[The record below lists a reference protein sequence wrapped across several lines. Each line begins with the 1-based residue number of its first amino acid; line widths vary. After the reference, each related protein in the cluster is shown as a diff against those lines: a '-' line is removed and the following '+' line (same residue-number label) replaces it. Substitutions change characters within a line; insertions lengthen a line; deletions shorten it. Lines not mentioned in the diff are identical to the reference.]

1 MHPYVA
7 VYKKSTSNPSLS
19 HYLYQV
25 WYKVP
30 QVKVH
35 YLRDDNTDRAN
46 TRFTPTVG
54 MKTHPTENRSR

>member
-30 QVKVH
+30 QVKIH
-35 YLRDDNTDRAN
+35 QRKGES
-46 TRFTPTVG
+46 P
-54 MKTHPTENRSR
+54 